1 MPHELRFAFLGYFCT
16 ARKELHKLLGE
27 EMLQACTLLVFANK
41 QDLPGHLTG
50 DEVTELLELEN
61 LPGERVWKVQE
72 AIAKDNTGLKEGLS
86 WLSTTLPT
94 SSCAIL

>member
-1 MPHELRFAFLGYFCT
+1 
-16 ARKELHKLLGE
+16 
-27 EMLQACTLLVFANK
+27 MLQNCTLLVFANK

-50 DEVTELLELEN
+50 AEVTELLELES
-61 LPGERVWKVQE
+61 LPGQRVWKVQE

-86 WLSTTLPT
+86 WLSTTLPQ